1 MGRSKTLVTNLVAA
15 ICLSGNHVCSA
26 TQDRIVVNGAASSE
40 ATHRF
45 GKELGTVET
54 AGSAGGGL
62 DLAAGIHRGEASP
75 FGIGSS
81 GEDLPTGQGET
92 KTDTGRM
99 PGDFTE
105 GGGSNRDTNDDT
117 TFYQNMSCADGT
129 EFLLDLNEDIRFELS
144 FVDSRYLENGGI
156 GQVCVQ
162 DGKHSECDYNF
173 RSYPNKLQYVCEKDG
188 GSFHETE
195 HSIQCHNPQTEESL
209 YYQFDYYPSCFSV
222 ACEKADVAQR
232 MAERLISISE
242 QLSEQLDMACFFDD
256 DILKHAGDPF
266 FLENVGTS
274 VSWHGIRIFT
284 VVTTSLLVL
293 L

>member
-1 MGRSKTLVTNLVAA
+1 MGKCATLVTNLIAA
-15 ICLSGNHVCSA
+15 ICLSGIHVSSA

-54 AGSAGGGL
+54 AGSPGGGL
-62 DLAAGIHRGEASP
+62 HFANGIYRGDASP
-75 FGIGSS
+75 YGIGSS
-81 GEDLPTGQGET
+81 GEDEPTGRGET
-92 KTDTGRM
+92 KTVTARM
-99 PGDFTE
+99 PGDATE
-105 GGGSNRDTNDDT
+105 GDGSNGDTNDDT
-117 TFYQNMSCADGT
+117 SFYENMSCGDGT

-162 DGKHSECDYNF
+162 DGKHSDCKYNF

-195 HSIQCHNPQTEESL
+195 HSIECHNPQTEESL
-209 YYQFDYYPSCFSV
+209 YYQFDHYPSCFSV
-222 ACEKADVAQR
+222 ACEKADVTQH
-232 MAERLISISE
+232 MSERILSISE
-242 QLSEQLDMACFFDD
+242 QLSEHLDMTCFFDD
-256 DILKHAGDPF
+256 DILKHAGDSV
-266 FLENVGTS
+266 FLKSAGTS
-274 VSWHGIRIFT
+274 ILWHGIRVFT
-284 VVTTSLLVL
+284 VVTTSILLL